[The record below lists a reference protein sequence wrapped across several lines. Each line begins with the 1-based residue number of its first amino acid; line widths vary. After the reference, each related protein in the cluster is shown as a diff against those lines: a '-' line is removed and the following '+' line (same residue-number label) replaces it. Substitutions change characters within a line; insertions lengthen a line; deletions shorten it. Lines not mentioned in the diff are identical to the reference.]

1 MTSAPLTEL
10 DSTALR
16 GFLKATAAERQ
27 QALDQLQ
34 AVEHFLTTPGS
45 ALPTE
50 AMPARPSGP
59 SQSFWQRPGRPA
71 AEAASPS
78 PTSSP
83 MASRAQALVD
93 QLIERRLDRLRQE
106 LRQQLGAEMRRWLR
120 DAHLP
125 TPR

>member
-1 MTSAPLTEL
+1 MTFAPPTEL
-10 DSTALR
+10 DPSAVR
-16 GFLKATAAERQ
+16 GFLKATPAERR
-27 QALDQLQ
+27 QALAQLQ

-45 ALPTE
+45 ALPAE
-50 AMPARPSGP
+50 DMPARPG
-59 SQSFWQRPGRPA
+59 SQSFWQRPSRPTVDA
-71 AEAASPS
+71 ALPS
-78 PTSSP
+78 HPV
-83 MASRAQALVD
+83 ASRAQALVD